1 MRICPVC
8 GKLNPEESRNC
19 DVCGAPLHKVTAV
32 SDPLPRTDAA
42 PNNMSG
48 PICPV
53 CRRGNRTASMFCAY
67 CGYRLKPA
75 GGDGASVEAGIYVLF
90 AMLGLTITVSP
101 RLTGREVITA
111 LHIRYF

>member
-32 SDPLPRTDAA
+32 SDPLPRIDAA

-75 GGDGASVEAGIYVLF
+75 GGDGGSVYALPKAGASA
-90 AMLGLTITVSP
+90 SP
-101 RLTGREVITA
+101 VPPTA
-111 LHIRYF
+111 PMIPADV